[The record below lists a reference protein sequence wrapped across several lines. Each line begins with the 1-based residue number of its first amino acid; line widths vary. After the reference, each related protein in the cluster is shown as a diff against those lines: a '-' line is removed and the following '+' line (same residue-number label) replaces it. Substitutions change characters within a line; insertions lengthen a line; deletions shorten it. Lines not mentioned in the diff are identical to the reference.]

1 MWFAGL
7 GSRAAGSVNVVSESR
22 KHPPRVDDSLKRGVE
37 GHLTGWLAGG
47 RGEDWREPEPS
58 IDGEPDVS
66 SVPEA
71 DELSR
76 SDVPQV
82 MTPREIEARSRFGQY
97 LARTTFPAKREDLLN
112 NARASKAP
120 EDILDDLRRLPEGET
135 FETVARAWSALGR
148 SMDQRF

>member
-1 MWFAGL
+1 MNL
-7 GSRAAGSVNVVSESR
+7 VSESR
-22 KHPPRVDDSLKRGVE
+22 KHPPRIDESLQREVE
-37 GHLTGWLAGG
+37 GHLQGSPGGG
-47 RGEDWREPEPS
+47 RAEDWREPEPS
-58 IDGEPDVS
+58 ADGEPEVS
-66 SVPEA
+66 AIPDG

-82 MTPREIEARSRFGQY
+82 MTPRELEARSRFGRY

-112 NARASKAP
+112 NARDSKAP

-148 SMDQRF
+148 SIDQRF